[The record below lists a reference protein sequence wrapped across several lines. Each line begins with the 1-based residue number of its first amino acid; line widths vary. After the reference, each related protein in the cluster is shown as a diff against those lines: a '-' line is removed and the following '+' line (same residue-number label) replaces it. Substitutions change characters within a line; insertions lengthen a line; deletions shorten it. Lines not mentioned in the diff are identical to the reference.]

1 MRRTI
6 LLFAGAVIP
15 AIAADLS
22 VDRIEAVQVV
32 QTTDYSIPFVA
43 GKKTVARVFLKVSG
57 SGGAAV
63 GGVTAVLR
71 GYRGASEMAGSPLR
85 PSNGPIAAPVSP
97 DRNETDHSLNF
108 ALPEEWTAAGTLNL
122 TAEANPTRSVAEE
135 SYDNNTGTAA
145 ISFLAG
151 GDLRLA
157 HLRVCAA
164 GGFLCPAP
172 IGSSLADWLRKV
184 FPVRDGGVEF
194 YPLNITWS
202 YPLVATAEE
211 RSEFLAAVSERRNL
225 VEFAEARLSDRL
237 VVWTPPALFSGL
249 AGFDP
254 LDLAGAGRAIAVADT
269 SATDLPKQP
278 QSRWFDASVK
288 DADSPAITLARE
300 VARNLGLRRAGSQEA
315 CGSEDM
321 TGETGFD
328 TAQMKAV
335 SSARYDLMSYCYPP
349 AENIWISPAHY
360 RELFRADL
368 AAPAATPPAEY
379 AVVTGWAARDGSA
392 GGLNPAYRITSI
404 AAGAPPDSAGNH
416 CLRFF
421 GPEGRLAEY
430 CFTLGFAAVRSGE
443 AIEREHFSV
452 KAPWPVGTV
461 RLALMRGET
470 ELASLAATGSSP
482 TVTILSPQAG
492 EKWSGRK
499 TIAWSASD
507 SGGQPL
513 RYAVLYSADGGS
525 QWLPLDS
532 GFSGTQLTVDT
543 AEFEANAQVYLR
555 VLATNGLETAAAT
568 AGPIEILAA
577 PRMEIV
583 STALDFGKTPV
594 GGTATLNAVVA
605 NRGSKAL
612 KVTGVQSDQ
621 KSFAAAGAA
630 VVEVP
635 ARGTAEVAVSFRPTS
650 SGEVSG
656 TVSILGDDSENPALT
671 VPVKGTGIVPRAEV
685 SPASLAFGEVNAG
698 EPKNLPLTLR
708 NTGEAPLT
716 VSAAARSN
724 ARFSG
729 VSPTVPF
736 SVASGGRQEIVIR
749 FLPMA
754 AGEQSGKLVLS
765 TNDPNRAGIT
775 VALTGTGKALAGD
788 ARAEVSASI
797 IEFGSIAIG
806 QSKELTV
813 NVNAVSVSPVT
824 VSALSIDNARFTI
837 VSPAAPFSVPAGRS
851 TTVRIR
857 FTPDSATAFRG
868 ALTITNNSTTKPTLT
883 VALAGWGI
891 PAGTAVLQED
901 DGSFEDV
908 VVPYE
913 GVSEVFMVNRLTPP
927 SYPATLTKVQ
937 IYFHDRGDG
946 PGANASI
953 GLLYGAPDS
962 SGQITSLRVMAVRV
976 KETGRFNEYELT
988 TPFTIESGDFA
999 VGFHSNLSTGDRP
1012 AAIDIT
1018 NAEKGRSL
1026 FSIDGKV
1033 FGPVPGVFGFRAV
1046 VTLGR

>member
-1 MRRTI
+1 MRYTI
-6 LLFAGAVIP
+6 LLFAGVVVP
-15 AIAADLS
+15 ALAADLS

-43 GKKTVARVFLKVSG
+43 GKKTVARVFLKASG

-71 GYRGASEMAGSPLR
+71 GYRGASEIAGSPLR
-85 PSNGPIAAPVSP
+85 PSNGPFSAPVSP

-108 ALPEEWTAAGTLNL
+108 VLPEEWTAAGTLNL
-122 TAEANPTRSVAEE
+122 AAEVNPSRSVAEE
-135 SYDNNTGTAA
+135 NYENNFGTAA
-145 ISFLAG
+145 IAFLAG

-157 HLRVCAA
+157 HLRVCAS
-164 GGFLCPAP
+164 GGTACPSP
-172 IGSSLADWLRKV
+172 IGAGMADWLRKV
-184 FPVRDGGVEF
+184 FPIREGGVEF
-194 YPLNITWS
+194 YPLNITWR
-202 YPLVATAEE
+202 YPLVTTAEE
-211 RSEFLAAVSERRNL
+211 RSKFLAALSERRNL
-225 VEFAEARLSDRL
+225 VEFAESRLSDRL

-249 AGFDP
+249 TGFDP

-278 QSRWFDASVK
+278 QSRWYDATIK
-288 DADSPAITLARE
+288 DAASPAITLARE

-321 TGETGFD
+321 TSETGFD

-335 SSARYDLMSYCYPP
+335 SSSKFDLMSYCYPP
-349 AENIWISPAHY
+349 SENIWISPAHY
-360 RELFRADL
+360 RQLANADL
-368 AAPAATPPAEY
+368 AAPAAAPPAEY

-404 AAGAPPDSAGNH
+404 ATGPPSDSSGNH

-421 GPEGRLAEY
+421 GPEGRLVDH
-430 CFTLGFAAVRSGE
+430 CFTLGFATVRSGE
-443 AIEREHFSV
+443 AIEHEHFSV
-452 KAPWPVGTV
+452 KAPWPAGTV

-470 ELASLAATGSSP
+470 ELASLTAAGSSP

-499 TIAWSASD
+499 TVEWSAQD
-507 SGGQPL
+507 TGGSTL
-513 RYAVLYSADGGS
+513 RYAVLYSSDGGS

-532 GFSGTQLTVDT
+532 GLTGTQITVDT
-543 AEFEANAQVYLR
+543 AEFEANGQVHLR
-555 VLATNGLETAAAT
+555 VLATNGLETAVAT
-568 AGPIEILAA
+568 TGPIEILAA

-594 GGTATLNAVVA
+594 GGTTTLNVAVA
-605 NRGSKAL
+605 NRGSKVL

-621 KSFAAAGAA
+621 KSFAAAGGA

-635 ARGTAEVAVSFRPTS
+635 ARGTAEVAVGFRPTS

-656 TVSILGDDSENPALT
+656 TISILGDDPENPVLT
-671 VPVKGTGIVPRAEV
+671 VPVKGTGTVPRAEV
-685 SPASLAFGEVNAG
+685 SPANLAFGEVNAG
-698 EPKNLPLTLR
+698 ETKNLSLTLS

-716 VSAAARSN
+716 VSAAALSN
-724 ARFSG
+724 AQFSV
-729 VSPTVPF
+729 VSPVVPF
-736 SVASGGRQEIVIR
+736 DVASGGRQEIVIR
-749 FLPMA
+749 FLPVA
-754 AGEQSGKLVLS
+754 AGAQSGNLVLS
-765 TNDPNRAGIT
+765 TNDPNRAGIA
-775 VALTGTGKALAGD
+775 VPLTGTGKALAGD
-788 ARAEVSASI
+788 ARAEVSASVL
-797 IEFGSIAIG
+797 EFGSIAVG

-813 NVNAVSVSPVT
+813 SVNAVSVSPVT

-851 TTVRIR
+851 TAVRIR

-868 ALTITNNSTTKPTLT
+868 ALTITNNSTNKPTLT

-913 GVSEVFMVNRLTPP
+913 GVSEVFLVNRLTPP

-946 PGANASI
+946 PGVNASI

-976 KETGRFNEYELT
+976 KEIGRFNEYELT
-988 TPFTIESGDFA
+988 TPFTIESGDFI
-999 VGFHSNLSTGDRP
+999 VGFHTNLSTGDRP
-1012 AAIDIT
+1012 AALDIT

-1026 FSIDGKV
+1026 LSTDGKV
-1033 FGPVPGVFGFRAV
+1033 YGPVPGVFGFRAV